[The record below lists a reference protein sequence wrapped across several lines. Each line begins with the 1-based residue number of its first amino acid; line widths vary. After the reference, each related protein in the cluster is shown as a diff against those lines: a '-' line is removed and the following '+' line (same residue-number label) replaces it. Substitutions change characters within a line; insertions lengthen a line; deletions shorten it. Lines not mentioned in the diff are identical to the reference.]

1 MEPRIIH
8 EHYTF
13 PTLTG
18 SHGLKTSSH
27 TGNYLISLHTMSFS
41 AENCILIEQNF
52 NTNTTS

>member
-1 MEPRIIH
+1 MEPLIIH

-27 TGNYLISLHTMSFS
+27 TDNYLISLHTMSFS
-41 AENCILIEQNF
+41 AENWILIEQNF